1 VTADTT
7 LRKDLGQ
14 TEFSGGHIMLAELLE
29 PVAQQDSIR
38 NEQYSQQQG
47 AASPMMVL
55 RELYELLEDYAPM
68 WYSEEA
74 HDRAEAALKQSTFL
88 H

>member
-1 VTADTT
+1 
-7 LRKDLGQ
+7 
-14 TEFSGGHIMLAELLE
+14 MLAELLE

-38 NEQYSQQQG
+38 NEEYSQQQG
-47 AASPMMVL
+47 DLSPMMML
-55 RELYELLEDYAPM
+55 RELYELLEDYAPV

-74 HDRAEAALKQSTFL
+74 HNRAEAALKQSTV

>member
-1 VTADTT
+1 M
-7 LRKDLGQ
+7 
-14 TEFSGGHIMLAELLE
+14 IAERLE
-29 PVAQQDSIR
+29 TVAQAESVR
-38 NEQYSQQQG
+38 NEEYPQKQV
-47 AASPMMVL
+47 AVSPMMAL

-74 HDRAEAALKQSTFL
+74 HSRAMAALKQRTV